1 MPDDKTDP
9 GAQDRARIAGGQDY
23 EVQHFADRY
32 GLTPDEAREII
43 RQAGP
48 SREKAEELAQR
59 RVGRPREV

>member
-9 GAQDRARIAGGQDY
+9 GAQDRARVGGGQDH
-23 EVQHFADRY
+23 EVQHFAERY

-43 RQAGP
+43 REAGP

-59 RVGRPREV
+59 RVGRPHEL